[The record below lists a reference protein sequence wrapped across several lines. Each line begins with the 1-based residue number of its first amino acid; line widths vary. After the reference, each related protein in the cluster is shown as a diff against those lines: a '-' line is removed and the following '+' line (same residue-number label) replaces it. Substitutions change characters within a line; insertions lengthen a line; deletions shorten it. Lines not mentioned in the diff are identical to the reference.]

1 MGNLPKESF
10 YDLDL
15 FKYFQSRGYNV
26 KKAKVVLDKK
36 TSKSYGYGYLAF
48 YAEEEAERCVKE
60 MNNAIINGHAIVLSK
75 KVQNKQ
81 FNEKANILV
90 KNIEKDVK

>member
-15 FKYFQSRGYNV
+15 YKYYTSRQYNV

-36 TSKSYGYGYLAF
+36 TSRSFGYGYLAF
-48 YAEEEAERCVKE
+48 YTEEEADRCVRE
-60 MNNAIINGHAIVLSK
+60 MNNAVI
-75 KVQNKQ
+75 
-81 FNEKANILV
+81 
-90 KNIEKDVK
+90 